1 LVEIAFFDSI
11 KIGAYLM
18 KKVTTSTLLKM
29 KQAQTKITALT
40 AYDASFA
47 KLFDEQGIDVLLI
60 GDSLGMVLKGD
71 DDTLSV
77 TLDEV
82 AYHTQSVKK
91 GVERAFVVADMPFMS
106 YSTPE
111 QTYLSA
117 AQLMRAGASMVKLE
131 GGSWLLDTI
140 KGLNQRGVPVC
151 GHLGLT
157 PQSVHVFGGFKVQGR
172 DDLQAENI
180 LDQAIE
186 LERAGI
192 QLLVLECI
200 PTDLAA
206 KISQRLNIPVIGIG
220 AGAKTD
226 GQILV
231 MHDMFG
237 ISANYMPKF
246 SKNYL
251 QQSNDMREAV
261 SQYIKEVRDESF
273 PSDEHSF
280 N

>member
-1 LVEIAFFDSI
+1 
-11 KIGAYLM
+11 M
-18 KKVTTSTLLKM
+18 KKVTTSTLLQL
-29 KQAQTKITALT
+29 KQKGEKIAALT

-47 KLFDEQGIDVLLI
+47 KLFDEQLIDVMLI

-77 TLDEV
+77 SIDDL
-82 AYHTQSVKK
+82 AYHTACVRK
-91 GVERAFVVADMPFMS
+91 GTERAFVIADMPFMS
-106 YSTPE
+106 YATPE
-111 QTYLSA
+111 LAYTNA
-117 AQLMRAGASMVKLE
+117 AKLMANGANMVKVE
-131 GGSWLLDTI
+131 GGEWLSSTI
-140 KGLNQRGVPVC
+140 TGLVERGIPVC

-172 DDLQAENI
+172 QNEQAQQI
-180 LDQAIE
+180 LDAAIK
-186 LERAGI
+186 LEKAGI

-200 PTDLAA
+200 PSSVA
-206 KISQRLNIPVIGIG
+206 KLISEALTIPVIGIG
-220 AGAKTD
+220 AGVGTD

-251 QQSNDMREAV
+251 LETNDMRAAV
-261 SQYIKEVRDESF
+261 SAYIDDVKASRF
-273 PSDEHSF
+273 PGPEHSF
-280 N
+280 E